1 MELHRLV
8 KKMLPGDREELKAE
22 ILKLFAEAEVQ
33 DEVIEVGDV
42 VDVDGCDC
50 GQNDECIVMGRD
62 NSISAL
68 QNAVERTCVCSRHSS
83 NLTLIRKGPKKYEVM
98 AESFGNGVVRWE
110 GACILPKGD
119 YKAVF
124 EEKSQ

>member
-1 MELHRLV
+1 MELRRLV

-22 ILKLFAEAEVQ
+22 ILKLFVEAEAQ

-42 VDVDGCDC
+42 VKSSGNLKVEYTVIAIRN
-50 GQNDECIVMGRD
+50 GQVVLDTGKMVYLENLADLR
-62 NSISAL
+62 
-68 QNAVERTCVCSRHSS
+68 
-83 NLTLIRKGPKKYEVM
+83 LTLIRKGPKKYEVM